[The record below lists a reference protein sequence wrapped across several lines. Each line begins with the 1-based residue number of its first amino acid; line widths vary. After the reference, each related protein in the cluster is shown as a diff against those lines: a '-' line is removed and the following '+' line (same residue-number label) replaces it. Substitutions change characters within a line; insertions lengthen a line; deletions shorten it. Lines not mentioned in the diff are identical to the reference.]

1 MEDKYAKA
9 TVGCAEC
16 IRGMP
21 ACMYLLRF
29 AGRCRDAVSA
39 EDMDWLVVVVVS
51 SVLFCVCFVYVCV
64 CLCTCCVL
72 RCVCCPF
79 YVVSVPEWSKG
90 VDSSST
96 VFAP

>member
-9 TVGCAEC
+9 TVGCAEY

-64 CLCTCCVL
+64 CLCMFVYVLCVA
-72 RCVCCPF
+72 VCLLSLLCRQCAR
-79 YVVSVPEWSKG
+79 VV
-90 VDSSST
+90 
-96 VFAP
+96 